1 MFKIIL
7 KNLWRRRKANGW
19 LFAELVIITA
29 LMWFIIDPVV
39 VVNYDLSLPLG
50 YDSDRLVTVDFN
62 SLREQ
67 SPKYD
72 GAADSADVR
81 QASVEAIYNRL
92 RSIKGVE
99 SVTYLGEQLQIN
111 GGGISINVFNS
122 GNKAV
127 DSLARS
133 TFIFDFIPGHSY
145 FETYGIKSMEGSPA
159 QEELSQVSDPNA
171 LIITRNVAEHYW
183 PGEKAV
189 GKRFIKR
196 ASEDMDT
203 TWYTI
208 AGVVENVR
216 GYDQLHVSSTVFRSF
231 PTNNTPNEFTMVLR
245 VAEGESADKIADK
258 ISSELRSEL
267 KAGNYMLKSVT
278 TYDQLRK
285 NHWDSSSGSGRY
297 NIMMLLAAFFFI
309 CLMLGVIGNFWLQTR
324 QRFKEAGVLQA
335 FGANRSNIMK
345 MLLGESSVLT
355 FFAFII
361 GDLIYLQIALAYG
374 VSKGFVTIGY
384 LHWDNIWVVRFW
396 PHFFIISAIVLVIME
411 ACVLLGTWL
420 PARSLSRINP
430 VDALRDE

>member
-1 MFKIIL
+1 
-7 KNLWRRRKANGW
+7 
-19 LFAELVIITA
+19 
-29 LMWFIIDPVV
+29 
-39 VVNYDLSLPLG
+39 
-50 YDSDRLVTVDFN
+50 
-62 SLREQ
+62 
-67 SPKYD
+67 
-72 GAADSADVR
+72 
-81 QASVEAIYNRL
+81 
-92 RSIKGVE
+92 
-99 SVTYLGEQLQIN
+99 
-111 GGGISINVFNS
+111 
-122 GNKAV
+122 
-127 DSLARS
+127 
-133 TFIFDFIPGHSY
+133 
-145 FETYGIKSMEGSPA
+145 
-159 QEELSQVSDPNA
+159 
-171 LIITRNVAEHYW
+171 
-183 PGEKAV
+183 
-189 GKRFIKR
+189 
-196 ASEDMDT
+196 MDT